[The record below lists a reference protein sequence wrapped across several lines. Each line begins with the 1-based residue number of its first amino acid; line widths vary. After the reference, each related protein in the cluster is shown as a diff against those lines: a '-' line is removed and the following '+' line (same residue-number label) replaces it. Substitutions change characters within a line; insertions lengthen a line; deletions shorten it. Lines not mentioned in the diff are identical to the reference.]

1 MSGNPLF
8 GERLYQNVEVGSSG
22 MTVKGTVNRLA
33 MLLAMTLITACW
45 SWQQFSV
52 DPGAGMLWAMGGAM
66 VGLVMVLVLMFKREL
81 AGYMAPVYAL
91 AEGVFLG
98 AVSASFEQRFG
109 GIVIQAVLL
118 TFGVMFAMLFAYMT
132 GIVKVTPGLMKAVF
146 AATMGVAIYYLI
158 AMVMGMFGAQAP
170 LIHDS
175 GPMGIGFSLV
185 VIGIAAFNL
194 VIDFAQIENAA
205 QEGMPKYMEWYGA
218 FALLVTLIW
227 LYLEA
232 LRFLA
237 KLREE

>member
-1 MSGNPLF
+1 MMSGNPLF
-8 GERLYQNVEVGSSG
+8 GDRLYQKVEVGVTG
-22 MTVKGTVNRLA
+22 MTVKGTINRLA

-45 SWQQFSV
+45 SWQQFRV
-52 DPGAGMLWAMGGAM
+52 DPGAGMLWAAGGA
-66 VGLVMVLVLMFKREL
+66 VLGLLLVLAMMFKRHL
-81 AGYMAPVYAL
+81 AAYLAPAYAL
-91 AEGVFLG
+91 AEGLFLG
-98 AVSASFEQRFG
+98 AISASFEQMYG
-109 GIVIQAVLL
+109 GIVLQAVLL

-158 AMVMGMFGAQAP
+158 AMVMGMFGAEAP
-170 LIHDS
+170 LIHQS
-175 GPMGIGFSLV
+175 GPLGIAFSLV

-205 QEGMPKYMEWYGA
+205 QAGMPKYMEWYGA

-227 LYLEA
+227 LYMEA

-237 KLREE
+237 KLRD